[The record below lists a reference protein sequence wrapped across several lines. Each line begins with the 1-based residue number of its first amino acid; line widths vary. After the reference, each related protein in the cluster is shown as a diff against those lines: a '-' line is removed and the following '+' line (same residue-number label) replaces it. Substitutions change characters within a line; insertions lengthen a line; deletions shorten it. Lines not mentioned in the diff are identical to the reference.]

1 MDSSEVNNA
10 IERIGLSSIVT
21 TFGIK
26 SAEAAEIVE
35 LSDTWILSSWGMPDY
50 ALAISM
56 IGGVIFII
64 NQILNAKVARE
75 TLKKL
80 KHENKDK

>member
-1 MDSSEVNNA
+1 MDSSGVNNS
-10 IERIGLSSIVT
+10 IERLGLGSILT

-26 SAEAAEIVE
+26 SAEAAEMVE
-35 LSDTWILSSWGMPDY
+35 LSDTWMISSWGMPDY

-64 NQILNAKVARE
+64 NQILTAKIARE
-75 TLKKL
+75 TLKKF
-80 KHENKDK
+80 KRENKGN